1 MNDFEEVKIQDNS
14 LPVLSESKFNNS
26 ETTTDI
32 VYSRKDD
39 QVLVRK
45 TPPTWIT
52 FLVSWLCL
60 ILISI
65 STRVDN
71 NGYMCSGF
79 VIYFMYNLGTLVFYY
94 KKRFTCSHQTSH
106 SFMR

>member
-1 MNDFEEVKIQDNS
+1 MNDFEEIKIQDNP
-14 LPVLSESKFNNS
+14 LPVLSESKFNGI

-32 VYSRKDD
+32 VYNRKDD
-39 QVLVRK
+39 HGLVRK

-65 STRVDN
+65 STSVDN

-79 VIYFMYNLGTLVFYY
+79 VIYFMYNLATLIFYY
-94 KKRFTCSHQTSH
+94 KRRFTCSRQPLH

>member
-1 MNDFEEVKIQDNS
+1 MNDFEEIKIQDNP
-14 LPVLSESKFNNS
+14 LPVLSESKFNDI

-32 VYSRKDD
+32 VYNRKDD
-39 QVLVRK
+39 RGLVRK
-45 TPPTWIT
+45 TPPIWIT
-52 FLVSWLCL
+52 FLVSWLYL

-79 VIYFMYNLGTLVFYY
+79 VLYFMYNLGTLFFYY
-94 KKRFTCSHQTSH
+94 KKRFTCTRQPSHY
-106 SFMR
+106 FMK